1 MCHKVSPA
9 PFSLNEH
16 HGNFAVRSG
25 NRTLSVRESNLHCI
39 HRNAPSYE
47 RYRCNIIHQGSI
59 DGLGTHS
66 ALVCTHREL
75 WSATCRLQAMH
86 EGGRNEDA
94 SAARVHRGGV
104 HQHNCAQDA
113 RMHAPE
119 QLGSSWPR
127 GRTNAFLG
135 HGHFSVKREV
145 LLAKEQFSVQNGHRK
160 GSLKRYRS
168 ENGPGSIHRISPNG
182 IEPLTP
188 RFLWDMLGM
197 YTSTVSCSAN

>member
-1 MCHKVSPA
+1 MRLHSVNPQCAFAHWRDPRLIFLLLCNASDTLRPFMCHKVSPA

-39 HRNAPSYE
+39 HRNTPSYE

-75 WSATCRLQAMH
+75 WSATVLPPSSH

-94 SAARVHRGGV
+94 SAARVRRGGQKIPV
-104 HQHNCAQDA
+104 T
-113 RMHAPE
+113 
-119 QLGSSWPR
+119 G
-127 GRTNAFLG
+127 
-135 HGHFSVKREV
+135 VK
-145 LLAKEQFSVQNGHRK
+145 
-160 GSLKRYRS
+160 
-168 ENGPGSIHRISPNG
+168 
-182 IEPLTP
+182 
-188 RFLWDMLGM
+188 
-197 YTSTVSCSAN
+197 

>member
-16 HGNFAVRSG
+16 HGN
-25 NRTLSVRESNLHCI
+25 RTPSEHESNLHCI

-75 WSATCRLQAMH
+75 WSATVLPPSSH
-86 EGGRNEDA
+86 ERGRDEDA
-94 SAARVHRGGV
+94 SAARVRRGGV
-104 HQHNCAQDA
+104 HQHNCAQDV

-119 QLGSSWPR
+119 QPGSARPQ
-127 GRTNAFLG
+127 GRTNAFPG
-135 HGHFSVKREV
+135 HGHFIVKREV
-145 LLAKEQFSVQNGHRK
+145 LQAKEQFSVQNGHRK
-160 GSLKRYRS
+160 GPQSDSMAALLAAIPLLFERS
-168 ENGPGSIHRISPNG
+168 GCHA
-182 IEPLTP
+182 
-188 RFLWDMLGM
+188 D
-197 YTSTVSCSAN
+197 

>member
-1 MCHKVSPA
+1 MCHKVSQA
-9 PFSLNEH
+9 PFSLHEH

-25 NRTLSVRESNLHCI
+25 NRTPSVRESNLHCI
-39 HRNAPSYE
+39 HKNAPSYE
-47 RYRCNIIHQGSI
+47 RYRCNINHLGSI
-59 DGLGTHS
+59 EGLGYHS

-75 WSATCRLQAMH
+75 WSATVLPPSSH

-94 SAARVHRGGV
+94 SAARVRRGGV

-119 QLGSSWPR
+119 QPGSARPQ

-145 LLAKEQFSVQNGHRK
+145 LRPSTEAVNGS
-160 GSLKRYRS
+160 G
-168 ENGPGSIHRISPNG
+168 
-182 IEPLTP
+182 
-188 RFLWDMLGM
+188 
-197 YTSTVSCSAN
+197 